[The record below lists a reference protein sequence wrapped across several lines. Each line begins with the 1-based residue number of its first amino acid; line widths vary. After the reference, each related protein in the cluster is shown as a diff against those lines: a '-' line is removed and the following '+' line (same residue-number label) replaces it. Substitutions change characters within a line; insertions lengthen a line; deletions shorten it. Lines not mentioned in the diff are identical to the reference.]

1 MHASDSTGIDA
12 TQVKVDLVATVLME
26 VGEVEHVGGV
36 WIGVEVFG

>member
-26 VGEVEHVGGV
+26 VGEVEHVDGV
-36 WIGVEVFG
+36 WIGVDVFG

>member
-36 WIGVEVFG
+36 WIGVDVFG